1 MVASCLFVFFD
12 PLSLVH
18 IIFLTFF
25 VFPLGEALLI
35 NIAVLSSFA
44 KAPCSCFCCS
54 HWTKKCLD
62 MCPTSVTVNCA
73 GYVAW
78 KHKNTVVFIGLWR
91 WAEQTKHATHAK
103 MLYRILHAALL
114 ELFVR
119 WNPISGIYSGE
130 RGRKDTRKRT
140 TKFISSPSTASV
152 QTHLKTRETA
162 DGWAL

>member
-1 MVASCLFVFFD
+1 
-12 PLSLVH
+12 
-18 IIFLTFF
+18 
-25 VFPLGEALLI
+25 
-35 NIAVLSSFA
+35 
-44 KAPCSCFCCS
+44 
-54 HWTKKCLD
+54 

-140 TKFISSPSTASV
+140 TKFISSPSTANI
-152 QTHLKTRETA
+152 QTHLKTLKK
-162 DGWAL
+162 GWWKCSIESFPGLGVTSSSCWMGWLGRSPESAEAFNPFQTSYKKDWICKTP